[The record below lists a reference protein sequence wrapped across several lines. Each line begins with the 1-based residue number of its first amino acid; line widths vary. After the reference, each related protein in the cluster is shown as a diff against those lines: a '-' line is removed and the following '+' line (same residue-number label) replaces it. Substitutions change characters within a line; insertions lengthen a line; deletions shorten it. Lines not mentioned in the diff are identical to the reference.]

1 MLKKLIDLYY
11 YVGGDPSKVKT
22 DKEIVESLQYKAS
35 D

>member
-22 DKEIVESLQYKAS
+22 EKEIV
-35 D
+35 